1 MGTAKRAIL
10 NIDSVRNIWPNGHFK
25 IEERDMKKTF
35 FRFCT
40 VALITASVGG
50 SAAPSEA
57 EDFYRGKTIRFIV
70 GYAPGGGYDTYTRAI
85 ARYIGKHI
93 PGNPSAVVENMEGAG
108 SLLAANYMFNRA
120 EPDGLTVG
128 NFNSGM
134 VTQQALGSK
143 GVRFEARQFGWIG
156 APVKGFPACMI
167 MGFTG
172 LRTLDDVMKH
182 SAKLK
187 FAGTRAGASGVD
199 LPNIMNELMGTKIKV
214 ISGYKGTS
222 DTRLAMQKREA
233 DGICSGWESMR
244 VTARAMLDA
253 KGDDKL
259 IPFIIHGKI
268 EDPEVK
274 DLPQFTKVLNG
285 ENIKAF
291 KTWANQYDFQ
301 RPLVVPPKTAKER
314 LEILRTGLQ
323 RTLADPEFLAEAK
336 KSKMLIDNVT
346 GREVEQTVNEIL
358 SISPEL
364 KKKLQF
370 LVPAKKVADVSQR

>member
-1 MGTAKRAIL
+1 MKNKNRLFLATTAVFA
-10 NIDSVRNIWPNGHFK
+10 VA
-25 IEERDMKKTF
+25 F
-35 FRFCT
+35 FL
-40 VALITASVGG
+40 VPPKATAD
-50 SAAPSEA
+50 
-57 EDFYRGKTIRFIV
+57 DFYQGKTIRFIV

-85 ARYIGKHI
+85 ARYIGKYI
-93 PGNPSAVVENMEGAG
+93 PGHPAAVVENMEGAG
-108 SLLAANYMFNRA
+108 SLLAANYMYNKA
-120 EPDGLTVG
+120 EPNGLIVG
-128 NFNSGM
+128 DFNSGM

-143 GVRFEARQFGWIG
+143 GVRFDARKFGWIG

-172 LRTLDDVMKH
+172 LRTLDDVIKN
-182 SAKLK
+182 SARLK

-199 LPNIMNELMGTKIKV
+199 LPNIMNHLMGTKIKV
-214 ISGYKGTS
+214 IAGYKGTS
-222 DTRLAMQKREA
+222 DTRLALRKREA

-253 KGDDKL
+253 QGDDKL

-274 DLPQFTKVLNG
+274 DLPQFTQVLKG
-285 ENIKAF
+285 EENVKAF

-301 RPLVVPPKTAKER
+301 RPLVVPPKTPKER
-314 LEILRTGLQ
+314 LEILRTALQ
-323 RTLADPEFLAEAK
+323 RTLTDPEFLAEAK

-346 GREVEQTVNEIL
+346 GKDVEQSVDEIL
-358 SISPEL
+358 SISPEI

-370 LVPAKKVADVSQR
+370 LVPGKKVS

>member
-1 MGTAKRAIL
+1 
-10 NIDSVRNIWPNGHFK
+10 
-25 IEERDMKKTF
+25 MKHK
-35 FRFCT
+35 
-40 VALITASVGG
+40 VAMAVAFLSVGLMFLVTF
-50 SAAPSEA
+50 SQADA
-57 EDFYRGKTIRFIV
+57 EEFYKGKTIRFIV

-85 ARYIGKHI
+85 ARHIGRYI
-93 PGNPSAVVENMEGAG
+93 PGNPATVVENMEGAG
-108 SLLAANYMFNRA
+108 SLLAANYMFSRA

-128 NFNSGM
+128 DFNSGM

-143 GVRFEARQFGWIG
+143 SVRFDGRKFGWIG
-156 APVKGFPACMI
+156 APVKGFPACMV

-172 LRTLDDVMKH
+172 LKTLDEVIKA
-182 SAKLK
+182 SAKLR

-199 LPNIMNELMGTKIKV
+199 LPKLMNALMGAHFQV

-253 KGDDKL
+253 QGDNKL
-259 IPFIIHGKI
+259 IPFIIHGNI

-274 DLPQFTKVLNG
+274 DLPQFTKVLKG
-285 ENIKAF
+285 EENLKAF
-291 KTWANQYDFQ
+291 KTWVNQYDFQ
-301 RPLVVPPKTAKER
+301 RPLVVPPGTPKER
-314 LEILRTGLQ
+314 LQTLRTAMQ
-323 RTLADPEFLAEAK
+323 RTLTDPEFLAEGK

-346 GREVEQTVNEIL
+346 GEEVEQTVNEIL
-358 SISPEL
+358 SISPQV

-370 LVPAKKVADVSQR
+370 LVPGKKLAM

>member
-1 MGTAKRAIL
+1 MKLKDFYLMAAMGL
-10 NIDSVRNIWPNGHFK
+10 
-25 IEERDMKKTF
+25 
-35 FRFCT
+35 
-40 VALITASVGG
+40 ALIGWLTR
-50 SAAPSEA
+50 EA
-57 EDFYRGKTIRFIV
+57 RADDFYKGKTIRFIV

-85 ARYIGKHI
+85 ARHISKFI
-93 PGNPSAVVENMEGAG
+93 PGHPATVVENMEGAG
-108 SLLAANYMFNRA
+108 SLLAANYLYNKA
-120 EPDGLTVG
+120 DPDGLTVG

-143 GVRFEARQFGWIG
+143 GVRFDARKFGWIG
-156 APVKGFPACMI
+156 APVKGFPACMV

-222 DTRLAMQKREA
+222 DTRLAMRKREA

-253 KGDDKL
+253 QGDDKL

-274 DLPQFTKVLNG
+274 DLPQFTQVIKG
-285 ENIKAF
+285 EENRKAF
-291 KTWANQYDFQ
+291 KTWATDG
-301 RPLVVPPKTAKER
+301 RDHARSPSGGSCRKC
-314 LEILRTGLQ
+314 ILARSESM
-323 RTLADPEFLAEAK
+323 R
-336 KSKMLIDNVT
+336 SH
-346 GREVEQTVNEIL
+346 
-358 SISPEL
+358 
-364 KKKLQF
+364 
-370 LVPAKKVADVSQR
+370 

>member
-1 MGTAKRAIL
+1 MKLKDFYLMATMGL
-10 NIDSVRNIWPNGHFK
+10 
-25 IEERDMKKTF
+25 
-35 FRFCT
+35 
-40 VALITASVGG
+40 ALIGLLST
-50 SAAPSEA
+50 EA
-57 EDFYRGKTIRFIV
+57 RANDFYKGKTIRFIV

-85 ARYIGKHI
+85 ARHIGKRI
-93 PGNPSAVVENMEGAG
+93 PGNPSTVVENMEGAG
-108 SLLAANYMFNRA
+108 SLLAANYMFNKA
-120 EPDGLTVG
+120 EADGLTVG

-143 GVRFEARQFGWIG
+143 AVRFDARKFGWIG
-156 APVKGFPACMI
+156 APVKGFPACMV

-172 LRTLDDVMKH
+172 LKTLDEVIQA

-199 LPNIMNELMGTKIKV
+199 LPHLMNALMGTKFNV
-214 ISGYKGTS
+214 IAGYKGTS
-222 DTRLAMQKREA
+222 ETRLAMQRREA

-253 KGDDKL
+253 DGEGKL

-274 DLPQFTKVLNG
+274 DLPQFTKVIKG
-285 ENIKAF
+285 EENLKAF
-291 KTWANQYDFQ
+291 KAWANQYDFQ
-301 RPLVVPPKTAKER
+301 RPLVVPPKTPKDR
-314 LEILRTGLQ
+314 LEILRTALQ
-323 RTLADPEFLAEAK
+323 KTLTDREFLAEAK
-336 KSKMLIDNVT
+336 SSKMLIDNVT
-346 GREVEQTVNEIL
+346 GPEVEQSVNEIL

-370 LVPAKKVADVSQR
+370 LVPGKKAAEVSQR

>member
-1 MGTAKRAIL
+1 MKGKVSIAAAI
-10 NIDSVRNIWPNGHFK
+10 I
-25 IEERDMKKTF
+25 
-35 FRFCT
+35 
-40 VALITASVGG
+40 SVGFAFL
-50 SAAPSEA
+50 SAVPNASA
-57 EDFYRGKTIRFIV
+57 EDFYKGKTIRFIV

-85 ARYIGKHI
+85 ARVIGKYI

-108 SLLAANYMFNRA
+108 SLLAANYMYNKA
-120 EPDGLTVG
+120 EPSGLVVG
-128 NFNSGM
+128 DFNSGM

-143 GVRFEARQFGWIG
+143 GVRFDARKFGWIG

-172 LRTLDDVMKH
+172 LRTLDDVIKN
-182 SAKLK
+182 SPRLK

-199 LPNIMNELMGTKIKV
+199 LPNIMNALMGTKIN
-214 ISGYKGTS
+214 IIAGYKGTS
-222 DTRLAMQKREA
+222 DTRLALRKREA

-253 KGDDKL
+253 EGDDKL

-274 DLPQFTKVLNG
+274 DLPQFTQVLKG
-285 ENIKAF
+285 DENVKAF

-301 RPLVVPPKTAKER
+301 RPLVVPPKTPKER
-314 LEILRTGLQ
+314 LEILRVALQ
-323 RTLADPEFLAEAK
+323 RTLTDPEFLAEAK

-346 GREVEQTVNEIL
+346 GKEVEKSVDEIL
-358 SISPEL
+358 SISPEI

-370 LVPAKKVADVSQR
+370 LVPGKKLS

>member
-1 MGTAKRAIL
+1 MKLKNFYLMAAIGLAFIGWLATEARA
-10 NIDSVRNIWPNGHFK
+10 D
-25 IEERDMKKTF
+25 
-35 FRFCT
+35 
-40 VALITASVGG
+40 
-50 SAAPSEA
+50 
-57 EDFYRGKTIRFIV
+57 DFYKGKTIRFIV

-85 ARYIGKHI
+85 ARHISKFI
-93 PGNPSAVVENMEGAG
+93 PGQPATVVENMEGAG
-108 SLLAANYMFNRA
+108 SLLAANYLYNKA
-120 EPDGLTVG
+120 DPDGLTVG

-134 VTQQALGSK
+134 VTQQGLGSK
-143 GVRFEARQFGWIG
+143 GVRFDARKFGWVG
-156 APVKGFPACMI
+156 APVKGFPSCMI

-172 LRTLDDVMKH
+172 LRTLDDVLKN

-199 LPNIMNELMGTKIKV
+199 LPNILNELMGTKIKV

-222 DTRLAMQKREA
+222 ATRLAMQKREA

-253 KGDDKL
+253 RGDDKL

-274 DLPQFTKVLNG
+274 DLPQFTQVLKG
-285 ENIKAF
+285 EENRKAF

-301 RPLVVPPKTAKER
+301 RPLVVPPKTPKER
-314 LEILRTGLQ
+314 LETLRTALQ
-323 RTLADPEFLAEAK
+323 RTLADPEFLDQAK

-346 GREVEQTVNEIL
+346 GKDVEQSVEEIL
-358 SISPEL
+358 SISPEV

-370 LVPAKKVADVSQR
+370 LVPGKKVGEVSQR